1 MGVRDFRVPG
11 LGVRDLEVQSFGVR
25 GLGAMTLWD
34 CRNTAGRAPC
44 AGWGHDAVQDPA
56 MCVCVGGVLGGCSRG
71 LPCPLAAPSR
81 PRTPRMAA
89 AAVCSRA
96 CERRSPFLSSS
107 SSSSSSPP
115 RSAALRLLPPPP
127 PPPPLLRLLPPPPPP
142 PPPHGDPGSASAGA
156 RVPRALPLPG
166 DGGKRNGRGG
176 ISGLRRR
183 GAGRGGGLRMRGARG
198 PKFSSF

>member
-107 SSSSSSPP
+107 SSSSPRPPP
-115 RSAALRLLPPPP
+115 RTPLRAAQRHVAAACERCSIFIRPARPAALQSHVRAAAGARGAAAALRRAEGWGGCGA
-127 PPPPLLRLLPPPPPP
+127 LR
-142 PPPHGDPGSASAGA
+142 GDPTI
-156 RVPRALPLPG
+156 RV
-166 DGGKRNGRGG
+166 
-176 ISGLRRR
+176 GLR
-183 GAGRGGGLRMRGARG
+183 GREPCAWHRCVCVLL
-198 PKFSSF
+198 